1 MSNVLNEAKKQQVI
15 ALGRLGWPLRCIEQ
29 ETGVRRETAGA
40 YLAAGRMGTAT
51 AGKTGQRECD
61 QRALSVPLVADAS
74 ALQVSPHELQARKPT
89 AYQVSSTRSPC
100 AGPKCHN
107 LQLANCYF
115 ASHRSHHMILV
126 HRYIL
131 TEP

>member
-29 ETGVRRETAGA
+29 ETRVRRETAGA

-89 AYQVSSTRSPC
+89 AYQVSLLAALALDPNAITCSWRIVISP
-100 AGPKCHN
+100 ATDH
-107 LQLANCYF
+107 
-115 ASHRSHHMILV
+115 I
-126 HRYIL
+126 I
-131 TEP
+131 